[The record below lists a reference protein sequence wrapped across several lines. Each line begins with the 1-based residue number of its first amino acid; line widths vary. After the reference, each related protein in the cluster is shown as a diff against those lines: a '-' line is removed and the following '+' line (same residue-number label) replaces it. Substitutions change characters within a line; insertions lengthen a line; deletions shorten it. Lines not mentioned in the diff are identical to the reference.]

1 MPSALPRPGDA
12 AKSEP
17 RPLDGSAKAPHGSRV
32 KSPSPP
38 RLLLG
43 ILFML
48 MAGSLF
54 PVMGG
59 FAKLLGQEYS
69 SLQISWARAF
79 GHIVFLSALFLPRYG
94 LAIVRTKR
102 LGLQLF
108 RSCMLFTSNAC
119 YFFGIGFIPLGK
131 AAAISLAAPLAV
143 ALLAWPML
151 GERTTPARVVALV
164 CGFIGVLIV
173 IRPGTALFHWASL
186 FIVASGTAYGIY
198 QILTRRIAGIDPPE
212 TSALLSAVV
221 GAFGMLLV
229 LPFVWQTPDSW
240 VDLGLFLGVGVIGA
254 LGHYCVAHAFGYA
267 PANVLS
273 PFQYFQLLG
282 SVFIGWLMFSEFPDA
297 TTWLGAAVIVGSGI
311 FIGWSSRRAVKTVA
325 GP

>member
-1 MPSALPRPGDA
+1 VT
-12 AKSEP
+12 
-17 RPLDGSAKAPHGSRV
+17 APHAFRV
-32 KSPSPP
+32 SSSKPP
-38 RLLLG
+38 RVLIG

-48 MAGSLF
+48 VAGTLF

-59 FAKLLGQEYS
+59 FAKMLGQEYN

-79 GHIVFLSALFLPRYG
+79 GHVVFLSAIFLPRHG
-94 LAIVRTKR
+94 LGLLRTKR
-102 LGLQLF
+102 PGLQALRSLTLF
-108 RSCMLFTSNAC
+108 ISNAC
-119 YFFGIGFIPLGK
+119 FFFGIGFIPLGK

-151 GERTTPARVVALV
+151 GERTTRGRVAALV
-164 CGFIGVLIV
+164 CGFLGVLIV

-186 FIVASGTAYGIY
+186 FIVASGTAYGVY

-212 TSALLSAVV
+212 TSALLSATV
-221 GAFGMLLV
+221 GGFGMLFV

-240 VDLGLFLGVGVIGA
+240 LDLGLFLGVGILGA

-282 SVFIGWLMFSEFPDA
+282 SVFVGWLMFSEFPDA
-297 TTWLGAAVIVGSGI
+297 TTWLGAAVIIGSGI
-311 FIGWSSRRAVKTVA
+311 YIGWSGSRPVPSGRIT
-325 GP
+325 

>member
-1 MPSALPRPGDA
+1 MLPPVSSS
-12 AKSEP
+12 K
-17 RPLDGSAKAPHGSRV
+17 
-32 KSPSPP
+32 PP
-38 RLLLG
+38 RLFIG

-79 GHIVFLSALFLPRYG
+79 GHIVFLSALFLPKFG
-94 LAIVRTKR
+94 LNLLKTKR
-102 LGLQLF
+102 FGIQLL
-108 RSCMLFTSNAC
+108 RSSMLFTSNAC
-119 YFFGIGFIPLGK
+119 YFFGISFIPLGK

-151 GERTTPARVVALV
+151 GERTTRGRVVALV
-164 CGFIGVLIV
+164 CGFVGVLIV

-186 FIVASGTAYGIY
+186 FIVASGTAYGVY
-198 QILTRRIAGIDPPE
+198 QILTRKIAGIDSPE
-212 TSALLSAVV
+212 TSALLSAMV
-221 GAFGMLLV
+221 GGFGMFLV

-240 VDLGLFLGVGVIGA
+240 LDVGLFVGVGVLGA

-282 SVFIGWLMFSEFPDA
+282 SVFVGWLMFSEFPDA
-297 TTWLGAAVIVGSGI
+297 MTWVGAAVIVGSGI
-311 FIGWSSRRAVKTVA
+311 YIGWSSSRPVRT
-325 GP
+325 